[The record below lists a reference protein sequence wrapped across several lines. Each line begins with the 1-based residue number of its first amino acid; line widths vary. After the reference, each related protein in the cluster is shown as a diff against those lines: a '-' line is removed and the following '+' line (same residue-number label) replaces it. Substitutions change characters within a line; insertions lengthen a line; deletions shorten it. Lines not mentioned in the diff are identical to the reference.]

1 MPPFHGRQIR
11 SAGLRM
17 FSRSCSARIVGKPSL
32 TGLRK
37 GCSSFARNRR
47 YAPLE
52 LSDSSKLD
60 CFHGRSPLRRISR
73 SLTAIRTLQFPL
85 RVADLPVRR
94 VGRLFLLSKEN
105 PMNRAIS
112 VRMIIIGLFYLLYQA
127 GLAQVESLS
136 TSSSSARRTNC
147 TSTAIGSMALV
158 HGGTLEIGI
167 DTAQIPR
174 FQRIFNLDSPQLFQD
189 EVPKHS
195 VTIDDFYIDKYP
207 VTNTEFERFVDA
219 NPQWQ
224 PDRIPHDLDNGNYL
238 KHWKLNPPTTQGDH
252 PVVNVNW
259 YAAVAYCR
267 YAGKRL
273 PTEAEWEHAARGG
286 LNALFPWGNQPV
298 DNSRAN
304 FSDAGLSTT
313 SPVGKY
319 PANGYGLFDMAGNVW
334 QFLADEWKP
343 YSSAS
348 QKNPVAGGN
357 RFLDGPAFLTV
368 KTRRVI
374 RGGSFGG
381 APVNMWVEYR
391 DSHPPDGSRDFVGFR
406 CAK

>member
-1 MPPFHGRQIR
+1 MTAPIPEWPTYPF
-11 SAGLRM
+11 AG
-17 FSRSCSARIVGKPSL
+17 FV
-32 TGLRK
+32 
-37 GCSSFARNRR
+37 
-47 YAPLE
+47 
-52 LSDSSKLD
+52 
-60 CFHGRSPLRRISR
+60 
-73 SLTAIRTLQFPL
+73 
-85 RVADLPVRR
+85 
-94 VGRLFLLSKEN
+94 RLFLRIAEQRN

-112 VRMIIIGLFYLLYQA
+112 VRMIIIGLFYLLYQV
-127 GLAQVESLS
+127 GLAQLESLP
-136 TSSSSARRTNC
+136 TSSGSARQTNG
-147 TSTAIGSMALV
+147 TSTAIGSMVLV

-167 DTAQIPR
+167 DAAQIPR
-174 FQRIFNLDSPQLFQD
+174 LQRIFDVDSPQLFQD

-207 VTNTEFERFVDA
+207 VTNTQFKRFIDA
-219 NPQWQ
+219 NPEWQ
-224 PDRIPHDLDNGNYL
+224 ADRIPHYLDNGNYL
-238 KHWKLNPPTTQGDH
+238 KHWKLNLLTTQGDH

-267 YAGKRL
+267 YTGKRL

-286 LNALFPWGNQPV
+286 RNALFPWGNQPV
-298 DNSRAN
+298 DNGRAN
-304 FSDAGLSTT
+304 FSGSGLTTT

-343 YSSAS
+343 YSSTW

-357 RFLDGPAFLTV
+357 RFLEGTAFLTV

-381 APVNMWVEYR
+381 APVNLWVEYR